1 MDTSYINKFKAKSPA
16 AIIDLIFKEKEEVAI
31 TLTLKNGIYL
41 EGFIVDVLK
50 EEYQIAVCLR
60 TQNNEVF
67 FFNVQEV
74 CLLGIKYPKQ
84 IAVALSDGSVSRPIN
99 SNETIS
105 GLELKRWVNKQ
116 QEILNVPINLSIDKV
131 ALQELNVRLNCKDIV
146 NSLLQAVTLVCND
159 SMALDI
165 WKTITSIIIVQ
176 AANFK
181 VKKVDNVLAIS
192 IDTKKALPEKLE
204 NILVEKIESV
214 L

>member
-1 MDTSYINKFKAKSPA
+1 MSYINKFKAKSPA
-16 AIIDLIFKEKEEVAI
+16 VIIDLIFKEKEEVAI
-31 TLTLKNGIYL
+31 TLTLKNGTYL

-67 FFNVQEV
+67 FFNAQEV
-74 CLLGIKYPKQ
+74 CLLSIKYPKQ
-84 IAVALSDGSVSRPIN
+84 LAVALSDGSVSRPIN

-116 QEILNVPINLSIDKV
+116 QEILNVPINLSVDKV

-165 WKTITSIIIVQ
+165 WKTITSITIVQ

-181 VKKVDNVLAIS
+181 VKKVDNVLEIS
-192 IDTKKALPEKLE
+192 IDTKKALPKNLE